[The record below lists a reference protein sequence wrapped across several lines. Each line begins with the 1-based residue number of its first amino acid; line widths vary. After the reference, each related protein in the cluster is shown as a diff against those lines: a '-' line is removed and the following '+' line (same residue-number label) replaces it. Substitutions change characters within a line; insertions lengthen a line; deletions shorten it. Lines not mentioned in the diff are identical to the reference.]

1 MKNEKVGILS
11 SKCLRGLVCGTS
23 LLFLSI
29 SLSSNAFAQKNK
41 TEQNPIKKGDMVM
54 GIVQDM
60 DENPLQEIKVLESSV
75 EDRVMTYSTTTS
87 GGDFS
92 IKVVNPKD
100 SIKIKHKG
108 YQEVSLPLDKKFYT
122 ITLMPLADS
131 SAKDVAEAK

>member
-1 MKNEKVGILS
+1 MKNEKVRIIS
-11 SKCLRGLVCGTS
+11 SRCLRGLVCGAS
-23 LLFLSI
+23 LLVLSI
-29 SLSSNAFAQKNK
+29 CSSSNAFAQKNK

-60 DENPLQEIKVLESSV
+60 NENPLEEIKVLESSV

-108 YQEVSLPLDKKFYT
+108 YQEVSLPLNKKFYT
-122 ITLMPLADS
+122 ITLMPIADA
-131 SAKDVAEAK
+131 SAKDVAEVK

>member
-54 GIVQDM
+54 GVVQDM
-60 DENPLQEIKVLESSV
+60 NENPLQEIKVLESSV

-122 ITLMPLADS
+122 ITLMPIADS
-131 SAKDVAEAK
+131 SKNDVAEAK

>member
-1 MKNEKVGILS
+1 MKNEKVRIIS

-108 YQEVSLPLDKKFYT
+108 YEEVSLPLDKKFYT
-122 ITLMPLADS
+122 ITLMPKADS
-131 SAKDVAEAK
+131 SKNDVAEAK

>member
-122 ITLMPLADS
+122 ITLMPIADS
-131 SAKDVAEAK
+131 SKNDVAEAK